1 MTSAVD
7 HWYLARLGSRGDVP
21 AFIWGGGAMTYA
33 DLFKATVSWLN
44 RLKQQ
49 GIAASDRVVVLGD
62 HSPSNFALLLALA
75 IRKTVVVPLT
85 HLPDEVLQTRCTMA
99 CANWLISGGGHG
111 DVGDSDGA
119 EKAAAD
125 TATIKPLDAP
135 PPHQLQ
141 KQLSNADRA
150 GLILFSSGSAGTPK
164 TCLLDLDALLE
175 TTRVERKSFVTMAFL
190 LFDHIGGINTM
201 INMLGQGG
209 TIVVPPD
216 RTVATTAAL
225 IEAHGISLL
234 PTSPTFLKMLL
245 MSDAAARHDLSSLE
259 LITYGTEVMPETTLK
274 ALQEAFPDVRL
285 KQTYGLSEIGIVPT
299 RSKSA
304 GSLWLEIGGSNV
316 EYEVRDD
323 ILWLRA
329 PTAMLGYLNAE
340 SPFDADGWL
349 DTGDRVEVDGKY
361 LRILGRDS
369 ELINIGG
376 EKVHPS
382 EVENVLLEAPNI
394 VDATVIARANPVMG
408 SVLTAMVR
416 LQTDEDGRALKKR
429 LGEYCRQRLEQHK
442 VPMMFK
448 ISETPLH
455 SQRFKKNRD
464 VAS

>member
-1 MTSAVD
+1 MNSAVD
-7 HWYLARLGSRGDVP
+7 HWYLARLGSRGDAP
-21 AFIWGGGAMTYA
+21 AFIWEGGSLAY
-33 DLFKATVSWLN
+33 DQLHCATLSWLN
-44 RLKQQ
+44 QLDEQ
-49 GIAASDRVVVLGD
+49 GIGCSDVVVVQGD

-75 IRKTVVVPLT
+75 IRKAVVVPLT
-85 HLPDEVLQTRCTMA
+85 DIPEEVLRQRCEMA
-99 CANWLISGGGHG
+99 CADWLVVNQPAANGTGGIEPRFQQLAN
-111 DVGDSDGA
+111 DSQHA
-119 EKAAAD
+119 
-125 TATIKPLDAP
+125 L
-135 PPHQLQ
+135 
-141 KQLSNADRA
+141 LSVLTDSERA
-150 GLILFSSGSAGTPK
+150 GLILFSSGSSGTPK

-175 TTRVERKSFVTMAFL
+175 TTRAERKRFTTLAFL
-190 LFDHIGGINTM
+190 LFDHIGGVNTM

-209 TIVVPPD
+209 TIVVPSD
-216 RTVATTAAL
+216 RTVATTARL
-225 IEAHGISLL
+225 IEAHRISLL

-274 ALQEAFPDVRL
+274 ALHEAFPDVRL

-299 RSKSA
+299 RSKSP
-304 GSLWLEIGGSNV
+304 GSLWLEVGGTGV

-340 SPFDADGWL
+340 SPFDPEGWL
-349 DTGDRVEVDGKY
+349 NTGDRVEVDGTY
-361 LRILGRDS
+361 LKILGRDS

-394 VDATVIARANPVMG
+394 IDATVVARANPVMG

-416 LQTDEDGRALKKR
+416 LQTQEDGRALKKR
-429 LGEYCRQRLEQHK
+429 LGQYCRERLEQHK

-448 ISETPLH
+448 VSETPLH

-464 VAS
+464 IAS

>member
-7 HWYLARLGSRGDVP
+7 HWYLARLGSRRSAA
-21 AFIWGGGAMTYA
+21 AFIWDGGALTYDRLHA
-33 DLFKATVSWLN
+33 ATLSWLA
-44 RLKQQ
+44 RLDDQ
-49 GIAASDRVVVLGD
+49 GIGAKDVVVVLGD

-75 IRKTVVVPLT
+75 IRKAVVVPLT
-85 HLPDEVLQTRCTMA
+85 QLPGELVEQRCSMA
-99 CANWLISGGGHG
+99 CANWLIVNQPDGTTDAEGGAEAARITQLASEERHELLKQL
-111 DVGDSDGA
+111 GDSG
-119 EKAAAD
+119 
-125 TATIKPLDAP
+125 
-135 PPHQLQ
+135 
-141 KQLSNADRA
+141 RA
-150 GLILFSSGSAGTPK
+150 GLILFSSGSSGTPK

-175 TTRVERKSFVTMAFL
+175 TTRVERKSFTTLAFL

-209 TIVVPPD
+209 TIVVPHD
-216 RTVATTAAL
+216 RTVATTARL
-225 IEAHGISLL
+225 IEAHQISLL

-259 LITYGTEVMPETTLK
+259 LITYGTEVMPQTTLK
-274 ALQEAFPDVRL
+274 ALQQAFPNVRL

-299 RSKSA
+299 RSKA
-304 GSLWLEIGGSNV
+304 PGSLWLEIGGSKV

-329 PTAMLGYLNAE
+329 PTAMLGYLNAP

-349 DTGDRVEVDGKY
+349 NTGDRVEVDGPY

-376 EKVHPS
+376 EKVHPA

-394 VDATVIARANPVMG
+394 VDATVVARANPVMG
-408 SVLTAMVR
+408 SVLTAVVR
-416 LQTDEDGRALKKR
+416 LDAEEDGRDLKKR
-429 LGEYCRQRLEQHK
+429 LGQYCRERLEPHK

-448 ISETPLH
+448 ISEAPLH
-455 SQRFKKNRD
+455 SDRFKKNRD
-464 VAS
+464 IAS

>member
-7 HWYLARLGSRGDVP
+7 HWYLARLGSRGTAA
-21 AFIWGGGAMTYA
+21 AFIWDGGALSY
-33 DLFKATVSWLN
+33 DQLHVATRSWLE
-44 RLKQQ
+44 RLDQQ
-49 GIAASDRVVVLGD
+49 GIGAGDVVVILGD

-75 IRKTVVVPLT
+75 IRKAVVVPLT
-85 HLPDEVLQTRCTMA
+85 KLPDELVRQRCNMA
-99 CANWLISGGGHG
+99 CANWLIVNQPT
-111 DVGDSDGA
+111 DARDS
-119 EKAAAD
+119 EQSIQL
-125 TATIKPLDAP
+125 ATITQLDTVER
-135 PPHQLQ
+135 HDLL
-141 KQLSNADRA
+141 KQLGEAGRS
-150 GLILFSSGSAGTPK
+150 GLILFSSGSSGTPK

-175 TTRVERKSFVTMAFL
+175 TTRVERKSFTTLAFL

-201 INMLGQGG
+201 INMLGHGG
-209 TIVVPPD
+209 TIVVPQD

-245 MSDAAARHDLSSLE
+245 MSDAVSRHDLSSLE
-259 LITYGTEVMPETTLK
+259 LITYGTEVMPQTTLK

-299 RSKSA
+299 RSKA
-304 GSLWLEIGGSNV
+304 PGSLWLEIGGNNV
-316 EYEVRDD
+316 DHEVRDN

-329 PTAMLGYLNAE
+329 PTAMLGYLNAP

-349 DTGDRVEVDGKY
+349 NTGDRVEVDGPY

-376 EKVHPS
+376 EKVHPA

-394 VDATVIARANPVMG
+394 VDATVVARANPVMG
-408 SVLTAMVR
+408 SVLTAVVR
-416 LQTDEDGRALKKR
+416 LDVEEDGRDLKKR
-429 LGEYCRQRLEQHK
+429 LGQYCRERLEPHK

-448 ISETPLH
+448 ISDAPLH
-455 SQRFKKNRD
+455 SDRFKKNRD
-464 VAS
+464 LAS

>member
-7 HWYLARLGSRGDVP
+7 HWYLARLGSRGNVP
-21 AFIWGGGAMTYA
+21 AFIWDGGELTYD
-33 DLFKATVSWLN
+33 DLYAATLSWLD
-44 RLKQQ
+44 RLEQH
-49 GIAASDRVVVLGD
+49 GIGAANTVVVQGD

-75 IRKTVVVPLT
+75 ICKATIVPLT
-85 HLPDEVLQTRCTMA
+85 QVPDEVLQARCTMA
-99 CANWLISGGGHG
+99 HADWLISGGGDGGG
-111 DVGDSDGA
+111 DGESDGEVKFNRLPSPA
-119 EKAAAD
+119 SHD
-125 TATIKPLDAP
+125 L
-135 PPHQLQ
+135 L
-141 KQLSNADRA
+141 KQLSDAERA
-150 GLILFSSGSAGTPK
+150 GLILFSSGSSGTPK

-175 TTRVERKSFVTMAFL
+175 TTRVERKSFVTLAFL
-190 LFDHIGGINTM
+190 LFDHIGGVNTM

-225 IEAHGISLL
+225 IEAHRISLL

-245 MSDAAARHDLSSLE
+245 MSDAVTRHDLSSLE
-259 LITYGTEVMPETTLK
+259 LITYGTEIMPETTLA

-299 RSKSA
+299 RSKA
-304 GSLWLEIGGSNV
+304 PGSLWVEIGGPNV
-316 EYEVRDD
+316 EYEVRDN

-329 PTAMLGYLNAE
+329 PTAMLGYLNAA
-340 SPFDADGWL
+340 SPFDRDGWL
-349 DTGDRVEVDGKY
+349 NTGDRVDVDGSY

-376 EKVHPS
+376 EKVHPA
-382 EVENVLLEAPNI
+382 EVENILLEAPNI
-394 VDATVIARANPVMG
+394 VDATVVARPNPVMG

-416 LQTDEDGRALKKR
+416 LHTEEDGKALKKR
-429 LGEYCRQRLEQHK
+429 LGQYCRERLEQHK

-448 ISETPLH
+448 VSETPLH

>member
-7 HWYLARLGSRGDVP
+7 HWYLARLGSRADKA
-21 AFIWGGGAMTYA
+21 AFIWDGGALTYDRLHDQTTA
-33 DLFKATVSWLN
+33 WLR
-44 RLKQQ
+44 RLEQD
-49 GIAASDRVVVLGD
+49 GIGPGDVVVVLGD

-75 IRKTVVVPLT
+75 IRKAVVAPLT
-85 HLPDEVLQTRCTMA
+85 QLPQELIEQRCSMA
-99 CANWLISGGGHG
+99 CADWLIDNQPKEGAGGDGDGDMQTAKITSLPSPDGH
-111 DVGDSDGA
+111 DLL
-119 EKAAAD
+119 
-125 TATIKPLDAP
+125 T
-135 PPHQLQ
+135 
-141 KQLSNADRA
+141 QLSTAGRA
-150 GLILFSSGSAGTPK
+150 GLILFSSGSSGTPK

-175 TTRVERKSFVTMAFL
+175 TTRTERKSFVTLAFL

-245 MSDAAARHDLSSLE
+245 MSDAVSRHDLSSLD
-259 LITYGTEVMPETTLK
+259 LITYGTEVMPQTTLE

-299 RSKSA
+299 RSKSP
-304 GSLWLEIGGSNV
+304 GSLWLEIGGDKV
-316 EYEVRDD
+316 DYEVRDN

-329 PTAMLGYLNAE
+329 PTAMLGYLNAP

-349 DTGDRVEVDGKY
+349 NTGDRVDVDGPY

-376 EKVHPS
+376 EKVHPA
-382 EVENVLLEAPNI
+382 EVENVLLDAPNI
-394 VDATVIARANPVMG
+394 VDATVVARANPVMG
-408 SVLTAMVR
+408 SVLTAVVR
-416 LQTDEDGRALKKR
+416 LDIDEDGRDLKKR
-429 LGEYCRQRLEQHK
+429 LGQFCRERLEPHK
-442 VPMMFK
+442 VPIMFK
-448 ISETPLH
+448 ISDTPLH
-455 SQRFKKNRD
+455 SDRFKKNRD
-464 VAS
+464 IAS